1 MSRVWSTLLVLTVA
15 CLVGLSVASAQ
26 DAEKKEGPKKPK
38 RSLEQIFQKL
48 DKDADGSLTF
58 EEFKGKRTEPEQ
70 LEKAEQR
77 FKRLDK
83 DGDKSVSLKE
93 FTERGPKRE
102 KKERREGKKPAKKPD
117 KEGGKKEA

>member
-26 DAEKKEGPKKPK
+26 AAEKKEGPKKPK
-38 RSLEQIFQKL
+38 RTPEQIFQKL
-48 DKDADGSLTF
+48 DKDANGSLTF

-70 LEKAEQR
+70 VEKAEQR

-83 DGDKSVSLKE
+83 DDDKSVSLKE
-93 FTERGPKRE
+93 FTEPRP
-102 KKERREGKKPAKKPD
+102 KKERQGGKKPGKKPG